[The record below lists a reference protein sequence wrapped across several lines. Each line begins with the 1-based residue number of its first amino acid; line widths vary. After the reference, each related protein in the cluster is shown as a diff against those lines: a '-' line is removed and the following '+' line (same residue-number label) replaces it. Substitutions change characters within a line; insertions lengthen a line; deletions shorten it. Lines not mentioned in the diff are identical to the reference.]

1 MGFKVTKDVEFH
13 NGASVDEFYVRIEDY
28 KLEKHSGM
36 IRTFHNMFTS
46 RDGAQKAIPEF
57 IEDLNTNDASATLP
71 PSMSYDGQQY
81 WIEPSQ
87 YFPVTES
94 VDVEV
99 TTYSSSFED
108 REVEY
113 VDFDADGNEI
123 ISTRTESIETV
134 TTGSDTVQ
142 KSRFKPDLI
151 TGSIFEHAYSRLK
164 DHYAGIFGSDSIT
177 DILE

>member
-1 MGFKVTKDVEFH
+1 
-13 NGASVDEFYVRIEDY
+13 
-28 KLEKHSGM
+28 
-36 IRTFHNMFTS
+36 
-46 RDGAQKAIPEF
+46 
-57 IEDLNTNDASATLP
+57 
-71 PSMSYDGQQY
+71 MSYDGQQY
-81 WIEPSQ
+81 WIEQIQ
-87 YFPVTES
+87 YFQLTES
-94 VDVEV
+94 VGVEV

-142 KSRFKPDLI
+142 KSRFKPNLI